1 MAERKKDVCRKSSDS
16 SIIRCVCVCVFVL
29 VFFAF
34 LCFPR
39 MKEMLG
45 RSKEGEVKLCCS
57 IINSYNIDNI
67 VIRVE
72 SSKTLIRGDRLFP

>member
-16 SIIRCVCVCVFVL
+16 SIIRCVCV
-29 VFFAF
+29 

-57 IINSYNIDNI
+57 IINSYNVDNI